1 MHWRLNCRKLLST
14 CILYVWYWKVRWY
27 YGLKFEFRK
36 GYISSSDLKDV
47 FGLLDETV
55 SEEEV

>member
-1 MHWRLNCRKLLST
+1 LTFN
-14 CILYVWYWKVRWY
+14 
-27 YGLKFEFRK
+27 FRK

-47 FGLLDETV
+47 FGLLDEKV